1 MEPQSKVKVRLYNC
15 NRNLYS
21 WKWAEMFLAY
31 SFVSATDSFE
41 DYVFKKSVRLRRV
54 LISIMLCLSCFIF
67 SIRSIILSKSN

>member
-21 WKWAEMFLAY
+21 WKWAEMFWVY
-31 SFVSATDSFE
+31 SFAITADSFE

-54 LISIMLCLSCFIF
+54 LISIMICLSCFIL